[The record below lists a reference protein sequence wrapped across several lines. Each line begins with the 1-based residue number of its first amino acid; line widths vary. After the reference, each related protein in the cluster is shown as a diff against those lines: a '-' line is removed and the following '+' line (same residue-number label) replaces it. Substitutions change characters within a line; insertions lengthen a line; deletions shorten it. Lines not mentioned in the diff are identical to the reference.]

1 MSASKLVRDN
11 IPDIIRADGLDPIVY
26 AAGPEEYATRLCE
39 KLHEEV
45 AEFVSAD
52 SEGAREQSLKELADV
67 LEVIYALA
75 DDIGA
80 GRDQLEELR
89 AAKAAQNGAFTKR
102 FIWDGNR

>member
-26 AAGPEEYATRLCE
+26 VAGPEEYTTRLRE

-45 AEFVSAD
+45 
-52 SEGAREQSLKELADV
+52 
-67 LEVIYALA
+67 
-75 DDIGA
+75 A

-89 AAKAAQNGAFTKR
+89 AAKAAQSGAFTKR